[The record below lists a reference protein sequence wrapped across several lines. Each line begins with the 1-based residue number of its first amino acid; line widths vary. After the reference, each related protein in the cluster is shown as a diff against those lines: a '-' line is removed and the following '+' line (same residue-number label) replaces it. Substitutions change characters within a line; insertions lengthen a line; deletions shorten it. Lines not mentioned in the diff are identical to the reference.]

1 MLEDL
6 TRYFTR
12 DDNAWYYFSGLNL
25 IMAKSYSLII
35 EDDDGETTLVP
46 FEATDITVGRWD
58 GNAIR
63 LLDRNVSRRHARFS
77 RVNGSVFLED
87 LNSFNGVKL
96 NGERIDTRT
105 EINEGDL
112 VEIGDYHLALQL
124 AKAKLESATLADERV
139 PTVMAN
145 APAAS
150 PSAPLS
156 HLETVTQAKSP
167 QSTSATDDSANHP
180 FVSPPPT
187 KERQSNPVLPPFPA
201 AGGLSAPENPFF
213 DPQSSAMLADEH
225 ASRTEQISVGP
236 SAVANISRIICV
248 STEYAGTSFTLQN
261 AEVIIGRVEDNDI
274 VIEHRSV
281 SRNHAKI
288 LFDGQVHKIID
299 LDSAN
304 GILVNGEE
312 YAITDLRHGDLIELG
327 HVNFRFVM
335 ANQPFV
341 PAEDE
346 VKAMIDA
353 GVSPPETRVE
363 SAPATIPEPVSDGEE
378 IASTLPPNR
387 EMETIPDPSPA
398 QDLSDAKTVTDTPL
412 DALSVSGMFEPN
424 VSNKKVENFDS
435 QSASPHQSKTQ
446 TELANPARSL
456 TQSNDPWGTETKPAL
471 ENPTTSS
478 AAGPKEALSSRN
490 VPTMPSQPQYQWDKD
505 DDYYPQKSMTGRVV
519 TGLVVIALIGLLFSF
534 LGSPSVDHDAAL
546 SKLFEEQKY
555 AQVYEY
561 YLENSSSFKDKEKAF
576 TLSAEASQ
584 KAKDKPTTKSAQAP
598 QEKKSLETIKEVP
611 ERQPD
616 AVEKTVDS
624 ESAPAELVVE
634 EQARGE
640 AKSTKTAKKKTKKA
654 NRRKQRQARKKKRT
668 ETTRSER
675 QKAEMYY
682 RRGNELLAFDRK
694 NAEHWL
700 VLCIKTAP
708 KFADCHRSLG
718 ILFAEVNP
726 DKAIYHYRKY
736 VQLKPSADDAA
747 TVREFIRQATG
758 K

>member
-1 MLEDL
+1 M
-6 TRYFTR
+6 
-12 DDNAWYYFSGLNL
+12 
-25 IMAKSYSLII
+25 
-35 EDDDGETTLVP
+35 P
-46 FEATDITVGRWD
+46 
-58 GNAIR
+58 
-63 LLDRNVSRRHARFS
+63 
-77 RVNGSVFLED
+77 
-87 LNSFNGVKL
+87 
-96 NGERIDTRT
+96 
-105 EINEGDL
+105 
-112 VEIGDYHLALQL
+112 
-124 AKAKLESATLADERV
+124 
-139 PTVMAN
+139 
-145 APAAS
+145 
-150 PSAPLS
+150 
-156 HLETVTQAKSP
+156 
-167 QSTSATDDSANHP
+167 
-180 FVSPPPT
+180 
-187 KERQSNPVLPPFPA
+187 
-201 AGGLSAPENPFF
+201 
-213 DPQSSAMLADEH
+213 
-225 ASRTEQISVGP
+225 
-236 SAVANISRIICV
+236 RIICV
-248 STEYAGTSFTLQN
+248 STEYAGTAFSLQN

-335 ANQPFV
+335 PNQPFV
-341 PAEDE
+341 PAEEE

-353 GVSPPETRVE
+353 GVSPPETSVE
-363 SAPATIPEPVSDGEE
+363 SAPATIPESESEKEE

-387 EMETIPDPSPA
+387 EMQTIPEPSPA

-412 DALSVSGMFEPN
+412 DALAVSEMFEPN
-424 VSNKKVENFDS
+424 VSTRKPEKFDS
-435 QSASPHQSKTQ
+435 QSASLHQSKTE
-446 TELANPARSL
+446 TDVGSTASSL
-456 TQSNDPWGTETKPAL
+456 TQSKDPWGTETKPAL
-471 ENPTTSS
+471 EKPMTSS

-519 TGLVVIALIGLLFSF
+519 TGLVVIALIGLVFTL

-546 SKLFEEQKY
+546 AKLFEEQKY
-555 AQVYEY
+555 DQVYSY
-561 YLENSSSFKDKEKAF
+561 YLENSSSFKYKEKAF
-576 TLSAEASQ
+576 KLSAEASQ
-584 KAKDKPTTKSAQAP
+584 KAKAKETSPPKAAPEPT
-598 QEKKSLETIKEVP
+598 EKKSLEP
-611 ERQPD
+611 EKDTAELQPD
-616 AVEKTVDS
+616 AVEKTSDP
-624 ESAPAELVVE
+624 ETSAAELVVDD
-634 EQARGE
+634 E
-640 AKSTKTAKKKTKKA
+640 AKPAKAVKKKAKKA
-654 NRRKQRQARKKKRT
+654 SRRKQRQARKKKRA

-718 ILFAEVNP
+718 NLFAEVNP

>member
-1 MLEDL
+1 
-6 TRYFTR
+6 
-12 DDNAWYYFSGLNL
+12 
-25 IMAKSYSLII
+25 MAKSYSLII

-46 FEATDITVGRWD
+46 FEAIDITVGRWD

-124 AKAKLESATLADERV
+124 AKANKASETVADERI

-156 HLETVTQAKSP
+156 HLETVTQANSP
-167 QSTSATDDSANHP
+167 QSHSTTDDSGNHP

-213 DPQSSAMLADEH
+213 DPQSSNMLADEH

-236 SAVANISRIICV
+236 SAIANIPRIICV
-248 STEYAGTSFTLQN
+248 STEYAGTAFSLQN

-335 ANQPFV
+335 SNEPFV
-341 PAEDE
+341 PAEEE

-353 GVSPPETRVE
+353 GVSPPENPVE
-363 SAPATIPEPVSDGEE
+363 SAPATIPESESEGEA

-387 EMETIPDPSPA
+387 EMQRIPEPAPA

-412 DALSVSGMFEPN
+412 DALAVSEMFEPN
-424 VSNKKVENFDS
+424 VSTRKSEKFDS
-435 QSASPHQSKTQ
+435 ERASIHQSKTE
-446 TELANPARSL
+446 TDVGSPPSSL
-456 TQSNDPWGTETKPAL
+456 TQSKDPWGTETKPAL
-471 ENPTTSS
+471 EKPTTSS

-490 VPTMPSQPQYQWDKD
+490 VPTMPSQPQYQWDQD

-519 TGLVVIALIGLLFSF
+519 TGLVVVALIGLLFSF
-534 LGSPSVDHDAAL
+534 FGSSSVDHDAAL
-546 SKLFEEQKY
+546 AKLFEEQKY
-555 AQVYEY
+555 AQVYSY
-561 YLENSSSFKDKEKAF
+561 YLENSSSFKYKEKAF
-576 TLSAEASQ
+576 KLSAEASQ
-584 KAKDKPTTKSAQAP
+584 KVKEKSTP
-598 QEKKSLETIKEVP
+598 KSSPEPKEEKSLEPEKTSVEASPEV
-611 ERQPD
+611 
-616 AVEKTVDS
+616 VEKTV
-624 ESAPAELVVE
+624 EPETAAAEPVVE
-634 EQARGE
+634 DE
-640 AKSTKTAKKKTKKA
+640 AKATKTAKKKTKKA